1 MNFKTWWHHNQHQ
14 FDSRYEE
21 LFVVNVLSQITDLD
35 FSTVR
40 AQYPFKDL
48 DGRQRYCD
56 FVIKEGSIRIAIE
69 VDGYDKTNSGRGMSH
84 DQFVDWQRRQ
94 ASCRH
99 AIPWSEAK
107 TKNNQRVTVEGV
119 VAEYRYMPRIK
130 GQPTWIN
137 LGAKYPDKNRFTLI
151 IWGNKRDAFGSQL
164 SAALT
169 GQTVCATGT
178 VKIREGVPQL
188 VLYSPQNLLLP

>member
-94 ASCRH
+94 ASLTAEGWHVLRF
-99 AIPWSEAK
+99 ANRDVRDQPW
-107 TKNNQRVTVEGV
+107 RC
-119 VAEYRYMPRIK
+119 YRATIC
-130 GQPTWIN
+130 
-137 LGAKYPDKNRFTLI
+137 
-151 IWGNKRDAFGSQL
+151 L
-164 SAALT
+164 SAT
-169 GQTVCATGT
+169 
-178 VKIREGVPQL
+178 
-188 VLYSPQNLLLP
+188 S